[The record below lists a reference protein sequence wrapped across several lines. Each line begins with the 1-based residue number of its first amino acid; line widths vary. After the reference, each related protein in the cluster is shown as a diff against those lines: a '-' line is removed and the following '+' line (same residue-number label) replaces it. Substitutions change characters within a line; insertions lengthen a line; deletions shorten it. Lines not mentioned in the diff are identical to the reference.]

1 MSPSVNKIQS
11 TFLPPAPITQ
21 RMLAMLCDLILLF
34 LLNVFIVGKLW
45 LPLYHAEAMMQFQTL
60 LETYSLQLLQGHVG
74 GFFAELKNSPE
85 LLHMFQ
91 SLDWLLFWLAW
102 GYYAVN
108 GCFFRGGTLGKQ
120 IFNLR
125 VLKLPQLKPLSFFD
139 NIWRSGTFIFFL
151 LTGFPFLAALDFF
164 WACVHRQHRGLH
176 DLCCQTYVVNCTL
189 LEQIQGQIGEAVRA
203 VVQAEKAEEDTEK
216 SE

>member
-45 LPLYHAEAMMQFQTL
+45 LPLYHTEAMAQFQIL
-60 LETYSLQLLQGHVG
+60 IETYSLQLLQGHVG

-91 SLDWLLFWLAW
+91 SLDWVLFWLAW

-125 VLKLPQLKPLSFFD
+125 VLKVPQLKPLSFFD

-164 WACVHRQHRGLH
+164 WVCVHRQHRGLH